1 MAVQSDDFGKDLPS
15 VQALL
20 RKHDAAERDLL
31 ALQEKVS
38 VLTEDGARMRQS
50 HPDDAAQIDEKL
62 VEVTRRW
69 EALRSRAT
77 ARKQRLDDSQLVH
90 RFLSEYRDLIGF
102 IHDTQGKLSS
112 SKNFPLKKRRFFSSF
127 FSEISVSY
135 LGVKLESAISQV
147 KILQNI
153 KVEKEENCCTEI

>member
-1 MAVQSDDFGKDLPS
+1 MNFVFKFRDADETLIWIGEREVAVQSDDFGKDLPS

-31 ALQEKVS
+31 ALQEKVT
-38 VLTEDGARMRQS
+38 LLMEDGARMRDS
-50 HPDDAAQIDEKL
+50 HPDEAAQIDEKL
-62 VEVTRRW
+62 AEVTRRW

-102 IHDTQGKLSS
+102 IHDTQGLSKQKIQKRDFGKQITQIVLSS
-112 SKNFPLKKRRFFSSF
+112 GAHSQP
-127 FSEISVSY
+127 ITM
-135 LGVKLESAISQV
+135 KLCA
-147 KILQNI
+147 
-153 KVEKEENCCTEI
+153 T